1 MIRFV
6 VVALL
11 CVASSHVSA
20 EQGHASHYGHGDGF
34 HGRKTA
40 SGERFNAFAMTAAH
54 RARPMG
60 SYVRVTNPANGRSVR
75 VRINDRGP
83 ARRTGK
89 IIDLSYGASR
99 VIGMGGTAKVSVQE
113 LAEEAMAG
121 KTNFAKEEWTLLLE
135 SPMIAG
141 MAVTAADPSGLWGLL
156 KESFAG
162 GSALAQA
169 ATSVNTSALVK
180 AVVTDFSSSEGRST
194 AQDGLKAKF
203 AASQPSD
210 LKMKAIDS
218 LRQVS
223 ALLDAKAPD
232 DAASFKAWLRQISQS
247 TAEAATEGGG
257 LFGLGGVQV
266 SEAEK
271 ATLTE
276 ISSALGS

>member
-1 MIRFV
+1 MIRSV

-20 EQGHASHYGHGDGF
+20 EQGRASHYGHGDGF

-60 SYVRVTNPANGRSVR
+60 SYVRVTNLANGRSVR

-89 IIDLSYGASR
+89 IIDLSYEASR
-99 VIGMGGTAKVSVQE
+99 VIGMGGTARVSVQE
-113 LAEEAMAG
+113 LAEEAMAD
-121 KTNFAKEEWTLLLE
+121 KTNFTKEEWTLLLE

-169 ATSVNTSALVK
+169 ARANTNALVK

-194 AQDGLKAKF
+194 ARDGLKAKF

-257 LFGLGGVQV
+257 LFGVGGVQV

>member
-11 CVASSHVSA
+11 RVASSHVSA

-54 RARPMG
+54 RTRPMG
-60 SYVRVTNPANGRSVR
+60 SYVRVTNLANGRSVR

-99 VIGMGGTAKVSVQE
+99 VIGMGGTARVSVQE
-113 LAEEAMAG
+113 LAEEAMAD
-121 KTNFAKEEWTLLLE
+121 KTNFTKEEWTLLLE

-169 ATSVNTSALVK
+169 ASANTNALVK

-194 AQDGLKAKF
+194 ARDGLKAKF

-257 LFGLGGVQV
+257 LFGVGGVQV

-276 ISSALGS
+276 ISNALGS